1 MEMSAP
7 SSRFKHPWK
16 LSFAGLSVVVAI
28 ALAVRW
34 WIGPSV
40 AVETVVR
47 RDFVQSVVASGHVES
62 PHRVDVGAQITG
74 TVLRVPVIEGQVVGA
89 GDLLVELES
98 TELTAASHQADIAI
112 AQAQARL
119 RQLRE
124 TLIYSLQQ
132 TLREAQANLDNAQ
145 ATQRRNQELFQKGF
159 IGQAALDDARK
170 TVQLA
175 DAQVR
180 STRMQLDTTRPAGSD
195 RALALADVAS
205 AQASA
210 EVARARA
217 RYAMI
222 TAPVSGT
229 LIGRDVEVGDVVQPG
244 KLLMTLSPQG
254 GLQLVVQIDEKNLH
268 LLAIGQ
274 QAWGSA
280 DAYSDQRFAA
290 ELVYINPGVNAQTG
304 AVEVKLDVPSK
315 PLILKQ
321 DMTVSVDVEVARR
334 PKTLLVTEGV
344 VHDADTAA
352 PWVLIAQDGH
362 AVRRNVRLGLRS
374 GGFAEVLDGLHEND
388 PVIPVA
394 LAINPGARIRAAAPA
409 H

>member
-1 MEMSAP
+1 MSEP
-7 SSRFKHPWK
+7 SSLLKHPWK
-16 LSFAGLSVVVAI
+16 LLFAGLSMVVAT

-40 AVETVVR
+40 AVETVVG

-74 TVLRVPVIEGQVVGA
+74 TVLRVPVIEGQMVGA

-119 RQLRE
+119 RQLSE
-124 TLIYSLQQ
+124 VQALVAEQ

-217 RYAMI
+217 RYGMI

-254 GLQLVVQIDEKNLH
+254 SVQLVVQIDEKNLH

-274 QAWGSA
+274 QAVGSA
-280 DAYSDQRFAA
+280 DAYADQRFAA
-290 ELVYINPGVNAQTG
+290 ELV
-304 AVEVKLDVPSK
+304 
-315 PLILKQ
+315 
-321 DMTVSVDVEVARR
+321 
-334 PKTLLVTEGV
+334 
-344 VHDADTAA
+344 
-352 PWVLIAQDGH
+352 
-362 AVRRNVRLGLRS
+362 
-374 GGFAEVLDGLHEND
+374 
-388 PVIPVA
+388 
-394 LAINPGARIRAAAPA
+394 
-409 H
+409 

>member
-1 MEMSAP
+1 M
-7 SSRFKHPWK
+7 
-16 LSFAGLSVVVAI
+16 VVAI

-40 AVETVVR
+40 AMETVVR

-74 TVLRVPVIEGQVVGA
+74 TVLRVPVVEGQVVGA

-119 RQLRE
+119 RQLSE
-124 TLIYSLQQ
+124 VQAPVAEQ

-180 STRMQLDTTRPAGSD
+180 STRMQLDTTGPAGSD

-210 EVARARA
+210 EVALARA

-229 LIGRDVEVGDVVQPG
+229 LIGRDVGAGDVVQPG
-244 KLLMTLSPQG
+244 KLLITLSPQG
-254 GLQLVVQIDEKNLH
+254 GVQLVVQIDEKNLH

-280 DAYSDQRFAA
+280 DAYADQRFAA

-304 AVEVKLDVPSK
+304 AVEVKLDVPTK
-315 PLILKQ
+315 PPILKQ

-334 PKTLLVTEGV
+334 PRTLLVTEGV

-352 PWVLIAQDGH
+352 TWVLMAQDGH
-362 AVRRNVRLGLRS
+362 AVRRNQRHGLRS
-374 GGFAEVLDGLHEND
+374 DGFAEVLDGLHEND

-409 H
+409 R

>member
-1 MEMSAP
+1 MAE
-7 SSRFKHPWK
+7 
-16 LSFAGLSVVVAI
+16 
-28 ALAVRW
+28 
-34 WIGPSV
+34 
-40 AVETVVR
+40 
-47 RDFVQSVVASGHVES
+47 
-62 PHRVDVGAQITG
+62 
-74 TVLRVPVIEGQVVGA
+74 
-89 GDLLVELES
+89 
-98 TELTAASHQADIAI
+98 
-112 AQAQARL
+112 
-119 RQLRE
+119 
-124 TLIYSLQQ
+124 Q

-159 IGQAALDDARK
+159 VGQAALDDARK

-244 KLLMTLSPQG
+244 KILMTLSPQG
-254 GLQLVVQIDEKNLH
+254 GVQLVVQIDEKNLH

-280 DAYSDQRFAA
+280 DAYADQRFAA

-315 PLILKQ
+315 PPILKQ

-344 VHDADTAA
+344 VHDADTTT